1 VSIEKAEDPGE
12 ESKEIDAEFVRQV
25 RVQATNIR
33 THLWLTASG
42 RSRASASRRGA
53 GEYLNVTGVRLM
65 VPLSVRSRSLR
76 DITCRPSSGTEG
88 RKGNPSALSVLGG
101 AGLENAER

>member
-53 GEYLNVTGVRLM
+53 GEYLNVTGVRL
-65 VPLSVRSRSLR
+65 VPLSVRSRSIR
-76 DITCRPSSGTEG
+76 DITCDPR
-88 RKGNPSALSVLGG
+88 
-101 AGLENAER
+101 AGMPRA